1 MLYILKLDYQ
11 YDRSFHMNVTD
22 QLARLKVKEVFNDS
36 AKRPFLFVYPDTKLL
51 EVTTFLAIGPEIY
64 VDGVVVVTE
73 GSRNGKKIHM
83 PVGMIG
89 GKNVLRSMLDNSFDW
104 KEDFFGDVT
113 ASQIM
118 VETTQG
124 DWVELESPLNKVV
137 DVFGRTRFAF
147 VPVVS
152 TIKEHDN
159 NKPAIIGT
167 LTIRDFLPLIV
178 NKKIQFNHHEN
189 KGTINQISS
198 PIVSVSGDCTIKDA
212 IGIMVNKGIRNIGIL
227 NCQSYDNEHKE
238 KGNLE
243 EKGSKIPCIVNDR
256 KIMEFL
262 LSHNRR
268 ATSNPI
274 FSTVSDLDTIQTRAT
289 KSDISIMEAAQCL
302 MDIKNQF
309 LVLEGNEYIVT
320 PWDLIMKTVGNGDE
334 RDNL

>member
-1 MLYILKLDYQ
+1 
-11 YDRSFHMNVTD
+11 MNVTD
-22 QLARLKVKEVFNDS
+22 QLSRLKVKEVFSDS
-36 AKRPFLFVYPDTKLL
+36 VKRPILSVHPDTKLL
-51 EVTTFLAIGPEIY
+51 EVATYLAIGPEIY
-64 VDGVVVVTE
+64 VDGLVVITE
-73 GSRNGKKIHM
+73 EYHNGEKM
-83 PVGMIG
+83 QVPVGMIG
-89 GKNVLRSMLDNSFDW
+89 GKNVLRSILDNSFDR

-118 VETTQG
+118 VEITQS
-124 DWVELESPLNKVV
+124 DWVELESPLNKVI

-147 VPVVS
+147 IPVIS
-152 TIKEHDN
+152 TIKEHDT
-159 NKPAIIGT
+159 NKPAVIGT
-167 LTIRDFLPLIV
+167 LTIRDFLPLLV
-178 NKKIQFNHHEN
+178 NKKIQLNHDDN

-227 NCQSYDNEHKE
+227 NCQSYDNEHKG
-238 KGNLE
+238 KGIVE

-268 ATSNPI
+268 AKSNPI
-274 FSTVSDLDTIQTRAT
+274 FSTVSDLDTIQTRAM
-289 KSDISIMEAAQCL
+289 KSDISIMEAAQYL

-320 PWDLIMKTVGNGDE
+320 PWDLIMKTAGNGDE
-334 RDNL
+334 RDKQ

>member
-1 MLYILKLDYQ
+1 
-11 YDRSFHMNVTD
+11 MNVTD

-73 GSRNGKKIHM
+73 ESHNGKKIQT

-89 GKNVLRSMLDNSFDW
+89 GKNVLRSMLDSTFDR
-104 KEDFFGDVT
+104 KEDFFGDAT

-118 VETTQG
+118 VEMIQR
-124 DWVELESPLNKVV
+124 DWVELESPLSKVI

-147 VPVVS
+147 VPVIS
-152 TIKEHDN
+152 TIKEHN
-159 NKPAIIGT
+159 TNKPVIVGT

-178 NKKIQFNHHEN
+178 NKKIHFNHDEN

-198 PIVSVSGDCTIKDA
+198 PIVSVSGDSSIKDA
-212 IGIMVNKGIRNIGIL
+212 ISIMVNKGIRNIGIR
-227 NCQSYDNEHKE
+227 NCHQGYGNEHKG
-238 KGNLE
+238 KGNIK
-243 EKGSKIPCIVNDR
+243 EKGSKIPCIINDR

-268 ATSNPI
+268 AKSNPI
-274 FSTVSDLDTIQTRAT
+274 FSSVNELDTIQTLAT
-289 KSDISIMEAAQCL
+289 KSNITIIEALNILWISRINSWFWREVSIYSL
-302 MDIKNQF
+302 
-309 LVLEGNEYIVT
+309 
-320 PWDLIMKTVGNGDE
+320 PWDLIMKTAGKGNGSDVQ
-334 RDNL
+334 